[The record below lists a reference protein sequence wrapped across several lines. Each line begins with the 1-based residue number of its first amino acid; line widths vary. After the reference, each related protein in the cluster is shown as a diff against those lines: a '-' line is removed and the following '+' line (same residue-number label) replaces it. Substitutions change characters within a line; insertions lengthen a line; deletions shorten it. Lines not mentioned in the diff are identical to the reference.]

1 MHLWKVPAR
10 IGTTLASFIAFA
22 RVGERIA
29 LPQERFA
36 RKACA
41 GEALFSSDDGK
52 IGGDEQAIPFR
63 LGKKRKSHGWKGFS
77 GGLPG
82 VEEGRGTPAG
92 GDKSHEGAVPGEMGK
107 IRDDRPIIALIAE
120 NDDPVGVRGGYTRGG
135 YTRGNYVRGGKA
147 RGGKARGSY
156 VRGG

>member
-1 MHLWKVPAR
+1 MYKILWIKPFPKQIKEGMHLREVPAR
-10 IGTTLASFIAFA
+10 VGTTLASFIAFA

-29 LPQERFA
+29 LPQEGFA

-41 GEALFSSDDGK
+41 GEAFLASDDGK
-52 IGGDEQAIPFR
+52 IGGDKQAIPLR
-63 LGKKRKSHGWKGFS
+63 LGKKRKSHGRKGFS

-82 VEEGRGTPAG
+82 LEKRRGTPAG

-120 NDDPVGVRGGYTRGG
+120 NDDPVGVRGG
-135 YTRGNYVRGGKA
+135 KA
-147 RGGKARGSY
+147 PRN
-156 VRGG
+156 